1 MTELSNADY
10 ALFQKKVQFKLV
22 LLPTLFIS
30 VFILVTSFLGIFNS
44 VTYARETKTWWA
56 QCVGQDWSNI
66 IFIVPLLFISAI
78 FSYRGSKKAY
88 LIWLGA
94 LFVNIYSFVL
104 YCFAVH
110 FNYLFLI
117 YCAILGL
124 SNFVL
129 IINLYELKK
138 TDFTAWFKIEK
149 SKRFVA
155 GFVIFIATVFVL
167 LWLSEALPA
176 SIANKVPVSI
186 SDSALITNPVHVLDF
201 TLYLPLMF
209 IAGILLWR
217 RKALGYALSI
227 IMLIFALCTGL
238 NIMSLMIVSTMYE
251 IGGSYA
257 VSFAF
262 GLLGVIC
269 ACFTIPILK
278 AVK

>member
-1 MTELSNADY
+1 MTELNNAEL
-10 ALFQKKVQFKLV
+10 ALFPKKVLGKLV
-22 LLPTLFIS
+22 LLPTIVIS
-30 VFILVTSFLGIFNS
+30 VLILLTSFLGILNPL
-44 VTYARETKTWWA
+44 TYARETKAWWA

-66 IFIVPLLFISAI
+66 IFIVPILLVSAI
-78 FSYRGSKKAY
+78 FSYRGSRKAY

-110 FNYLFLI
+110 FNYLFLV

-124 SNFVL
+124 SNYAL
-129 IINLYELKK
+129 LINLYRLKNI
-138 TDFTAWFKIEK
+138 DFTTWFKIEK
-149 SKRFVA
+149 SKRLVA

-176 SIANKVPVSI
+176 SITNKVPVTI

-217 RKALGYALSI
+217 KNALGYALSI
-227 IMLIFALCTGL
+227 VMLIFALGTGL
-238 NIMSLMIVSTMYE
+238 NIMSLMIVSTMFE

-269 ACFTIPILK
+269 ACFTIPLLK